1 MKYKR
6 IKIAAALVVVGLIG
20 GVIYNQVT
28 AKKSYDYS
36 DYYVETK
43 TTKKESNKEIEE
55 ASEKELSLSLL
66 KKTNKDVVGILEFDD
81 RIIYEPIVQYL
92 IMISMFEETLKSNM
106 PMQDLVF
113 LPSSDLLMELKN
125 SDLEPIL
132 A

>member
-1 MKYKR
+1 MKHKK

-43 TTKKESNKEIEE
+43 TSKKESIKENEE

-66 KKTNKDVVGILEFDD
+66 KKTNKDVVGVLEFDD
-81 RIIYEPIVQYL
+81 CINYEPIVQHR
-92 IMISMFEETLKSNM
+92 IMISMFEEI
-106 PMQDLVF
+106 
-113 LPSSDLLMELKN
+113 LKN
-125 SDLEPIL
+125 NMVMQKFHLYWL
-132 A
+132 KKY

>member
-1 MKYKR
+1 MKYKK

-43 TTKKESNKEIEE
+43 TTKKESNKENEE

-66 KKTNKDVVGILEFDD
+66 KKTNKDVVGILEFDVS
-81 RIIYEPIVQYL
+81 PKLTTSIVGLFLTL
-92 IMISMFEETLKSNM
+92 IFRFTRT
-106 PMQDLVF
+106 
-113 LPSSDLLMELKN
+113 
-125 SDLEPIL
+125 
-132 A
+132 

>member
-36 DYYVETK
+36 DYYVET
-43 TTKKESNKEIEE
+43 TTKKESNKENEE

-66 KKTNKDVVGILEFDD
+66 KKNK
-81 RIIYEPIVQYL
+81 
-92 IMISMFEETLKSNM
+92 
-106 PMQDLVF
+106 
-113 LPSSDLLMELKN
+113 
-125 SDLEPIL
+125 
-132 A
+132 

>member
-1 MKYKR
+1 MKHKK

-43 TTKKESNKEIEE
+43 TTKKESIKENEE

-66 KKTNKDVVGILEFDD
+66 KKTRLNRYIGDLL
-81 RIIYEPIVQYL
+81 IYSTL
-92 IMISMFEETLKSNM
+92 IMSI
-106 PMQDLVF
+106 
-113 LPSSDLLMELKN
+113 
-125 SDLEPIL
+125 
-132 A
+132 

>member
-28 AKKSYDYS
+28 TKKSYDYS

-43 TTKKESNKEIEE
+43 TTKKQSNKENEE

-66 KKTNKDVVGILEFDD
+66 KRHI
-81 RIIYEPIVQYL
+81 
-92 IMISMFEETLKSNM
+92 
-106 PMQDLVF
+106 
-113 LPSSDLLMELKN
+113 
-125 SDLEPIL
+125 
-132 A
+132 